1 MTKPKSSQPSASLPP
16 AVIVFGLDPAGK
28 PKAGR
33 FPGKDATLARKAAL
47 ALKLTVCNVNRPKL
61 TEIFNRIPVGRLH
74 AQGKAFLPFI
84 RRDLYEEL
92 TAAANPAMA
101 AAAKPGPNVSMA
113 PAAKPPKDRASIAV
127 GDLVLCAEGLEEG
140 YWEAIVTAREGDN
153 LVCRF
158 RDYPRLPLLKCA
170 VQDVA
175 LMYGG

>member
-1 MTKPKSSQPSASLPP
+1 MTKSKYTQTDPSANP

-61 TEIFNRIPVGRLH
+61 TDIFSRIPIGRLH

-101 AAAKPGPNVSMA
+101 AAAKPGPNISMA
-113 PAAKPPKDRASIAV
+113 PAAKPPKDRASIGV
-127 GDLVLCAEGLEEG
+127 GDLVLCAESLEEG
-140 YWEAIVTAREGDN
+140 YWEAIVTARDGDN

-158 RDYPRLPLLKCA
+158 KDYPRLPLVMCIL
-170 VQDVA
+170 QDVA